1 MLTGSQLGNYTER
14 EVRVIAQSTLKAF
27 SEEKR
32 YTAAQGE
39 LALWV
44 RVAEKAEWKQLLD
57 VQKDFT
63 KAEAVLVKK
72 VSYTVFNICHNQ
84 FRLITMI
91 NYRKGIL
98 WVKNFLT
105 HAEYDKN
112 TWKTVLAKEQR
123 QREILEKERRRS
135 K

>member
-1 MLTGSQLGNYTER
+1 M
-14 EVRVIAQSTLKAF
+14 RVIAQSTLRAF
-27 SEEKR
+27 SEEKK
-32 YTAAQGE
+32 YAEAKGE

-63 KAEAVLVKK
+63 KAEAVLVRK

-84 FRLITMI
+84 FRLIAMI
-91 NYRKGIL
+91 NYQKGII

-105 HAEYDKN
+105 HAEYSKN
-112 TWKTVLAKEQR
+112 TWKTVLAEEQK
-123 QREILEKERRRS
+123 QREALEKKLRRS

>member
-1 MLTGSQLGNYTER
+1 
-14 EVRVIAQSTLKAF
+14 VRVIAQATLRAFTEKKKYAKA
-27 SEEKR
+27 K
-32 YTAAQGE
+32 GE

-63 KAEAVLVKK
+63 KAEAVPVRK

-91 NYRKGIL
+91 NYQKGIM
-98 WVKNFLT
+98 WIKNFLT
-105 HAEYDKN
+105 HSEYSKN
-112 TWKTVLAKEQR
+112 AWKT
-123 QREILEKERRRS
+123 ILETEQKEREGLERKLRRS